1 MSGNR
6 CFIYSKNIICSE
18 WKFIL
23 FNSFLAGSLLF
34 KARSWL
40 ILLCAGWFCF
50 PWGLSA
56 SLLSAA
62 AFLCQCPPWPQLH
75 VAFIRGAQGAKGG
88 EQGFVTGSEHSRTVP
103 ISSNAYLE
111 EAETLQHYC
120 ITQYFSGFGVSCPDV
135 SLKKNKKSFVLKVLE
150 CPALYC
156 SKEPR
161 RWNFLKLFRKSYFCP
176 HTDCCINKNNSLSWI
191 SM

>member
-40 ILLCAGWFCF
+40 ILLCAGWFRF

-62 AFLCQCPPWPQLH
+62 DFLWQCPPWPQLH
-75 VAFIRGAQGAKGG
+75 VAFIRGAQGAKRG
-88 EQGFVTGSEHSRTVP
+88 EWGFVTGSEHSRTVP

-135 SLKKNKKSFVLKVLE
+135 SLKKNKKIFCFLQVLESLKSFRVPCSVLFQRAKKMKLLKVVQ
-150 CPALYC
+150 
-156 SKEPR
+156 K
-161 RWNFLKLFRKSYFCP
+161 KLF
-176 HTDCCINKNNSLSWI
+176 LSTYKLLYK
-191 SM
+191 